1 MAKAKTAKKATKV
14 AKTVEAETT
23 KNKGQLVPNIKI
35 TPHTFKNGTTILN
48 ISCKLPDFIDFLQ
61 NNKVVGKDGS
71 SWVNMKGLPSS
82 SGGYTVILN
91 DYFHDAQQ
99 LADEVFG
106 ADELDVQVEDFELES
121 RKQENK
127 VS

>member
-1 MAKAKTAKKATKV
+1 MAKTKKVTK
-14 AKTVEAETT
+14 KVEAETT
-23 KNKGQLVPNIKI
+23 KKQGKLVPNIKI
-35 TPHTFKNGTTILN
+35 VPHTFKNGTTILN
-48 ISCKLPDFIDFLQ
+48 ISCKIPDFIDFLS
-61 NNKVVGKDGS
+61 NNAVVGKDGS

-99 LADEVFG
+99 LADQVFS
-106 ADELDVQVEDFELES
+106 EDFELES